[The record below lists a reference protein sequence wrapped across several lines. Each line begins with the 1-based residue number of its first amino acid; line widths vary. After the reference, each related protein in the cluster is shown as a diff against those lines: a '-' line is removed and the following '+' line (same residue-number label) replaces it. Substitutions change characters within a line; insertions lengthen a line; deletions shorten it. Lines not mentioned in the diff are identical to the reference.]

1 MKIIYKNGR
10 ISRQCGTM
18 EERAFLYFRV
28 KSMEPMER
36 SDCKPITSRVSNDCS
51 QMDTVYLEQEKSC
64 ENPGKGN

>member
-1 MKIIYKNGR
+1 
-10 ISRQCGTM
+10 M

-36 SDCKPITSRVSNDCS
+36 SDCKPITSRVSSDCS
-51 QMDTVYLEQEKSC
+51 QMDTVYLEQEESC